1 MICLLIN
8 KTTVR
13 GAPMEKGAKRR
24 ALASR
29 SGHWE
34 RPLIEERR
42 EQGERAMPRAER
54 RGGVDRTYEVPSG

>member
-1 MICLLIN
+1 
-8 KTTVR
+8 
-13 GAPMEKGAKRR
+13 MEKGAKRR

-54 RGGVDRTYEVPSG
+54 RGGVDRTYEVPGG